1 MNRGLTFGAVASL
14 LLLSACG
21 GGGEAGQSTGS
32 TGTPSPSPSPSP
44 APTPSEITLTLS
56 ATTISVQAPTVDRG
70 ASQTVDLS
78 LLNLPEATPI
88 YLRGT
93 YTFTG
98 ISTAQFEVNGT
109 RVQVIIAFK
118 NPFQT
123 APGTY
128 TDTIVLH
135 ACRDAA
141 CVNEIAGSPKTMTIN
156 YTVAVP
162 PNPPRIALQAN
173 NISAQAFVLDAAPP
187 TNQVISATFSDM
199 GQNTTPFVT
208 LSSTNSAIAL
218 TNFSQPAGVAGITG
232 NISIALKPGATLG
245 AGTYTDIVTA
255 RACLDQNCVNELAGS
270 PASIT
275 VHYTVNNTITGPNG
289 YTVKPVAANAAD
301 MVWDPT
307 RQVFYVSIPSTSST
321 NANTIGVLNPL
332 TGLFSSFVPVGNNP
346 GLMEISPDGQ
356 YLYVALRGTASI
368 QRLSLPSLAPDMII
382 PLGTRP
388 DGSALYAKELHVS
401 PVAPHTVAVVRS
413 TSGTALG
420 SEYDLAIFDDAI
432 MRSHVVGGGT
442 PDHVTTFQWDSG
454 ARIFGVDSGSS
465 NGTAYQI
472 GIDASGAQVTAKQDG
487 VTAFDNDAHL
497 VNGKMYMQSG
507 RVFDPLTFSQVGSF
521 PIGPVAGGI
530 AMTADPGSG
539 KAFFLA
545 SNQLQSYDLNTLA
558 AGASTPVGPTNPAL
572 IGTRLVRWGYDGLA
586 MLNPNSGIPGI
597 LLFDGPFIRP

>member
-1 MNRGLTFGAVASL
+1 MNRSITFGTLASL
-14 LLLSACG
+14 LLLVLSAC

-32 TGTPSPSPSPSP
+32 TGTPSPPPSPSP
-44 APTPSEITLTLS
+44 APTPAEITLTLS
-56 ATTISVQAPTVDRG
+56 ATTISVQAPTIDRG

-78 LLNLPEATPI
+78 LLNLPDSTPI

-109 RVQVIIAFK
+109 RVQVLIAFK

-128 TDTIVLH
+128 SDTIVLH

-173 NISAQAFVLDAAPP
+173 NVSAQAFVLDAGPP
-187 TNQVISATFSDM
+187 TTQVVSAAFSDM

-218 TNFSQPAGVAGITG
+218 ASYSQPAGVAGI

-245 AGTYTDIVTA
+245 AGTYTDVVTA

-275 VHYTVNNTITGPNG
+275 VHYTVNNTIMGPNG
-289 YTVKPVAANAAD
+289 YTVKPVAANATD

-321 NANTIGVLNPL
+321 NANSIGVLNPL
-332 TGLFSSFVPVGNNP
+332 TGLFTSFVPVGNNP
-346 GLMEISPDGQ
+346 GVMDISPDGQ
-356 YLYVALRGTASI
+356 YLYVSLRGTASI
-368 QRLSLPSLAPDMII
+368 QRLSLPSLSSDLII
-382 PLGTRP
+382 PLGTRS
-388 DGSALYAKELHVS
+388 DGSPLYAKELHVS

-413 TSGTALG
+413 ATATASG
-420 SEYDLAIFDDAI
+420 SEYDLAVFDDAV
-432 MRSHVVGGGT
+432 MRNHVVGGGIT
-442 PDHVTTFQWDSG
+442 SDHATTFQWDSG
-454 ARIFGVDSGSS
+454 ARIFAVDSSSS
-465 NGTAYQI
+465 NGTAYRI
-472 GIDASGAQVTAKQDG
+472 GIDANGAQTTARQDG
-487 VTAFDNDAHL
+487 VTTYDGDAHL

-507 RVFDPLTFSQVGSF
+507 RVFDPLTFAQLGAF
-521 PIGPVAGGI
+521 PISIGGGGGV
-530 AMTADPGSG
+530 MTADPTTG
-539 KAFFLA
+539 KAFFLGA
-545 SNQLQSYDLNTLA
+545 NELQSYDLNSLA
-558 AGASTPVGPTNPAL
+558 AVASTPLGATNPSFV
-572 IGTRLVRWGYDGLA
+572 THLVRWGYDGLA
-586 MLNPNSGIPGI
+586 LLNPNSGIPGI
-597 LLFDGPFIRP
+597 LLFNGPFIRP